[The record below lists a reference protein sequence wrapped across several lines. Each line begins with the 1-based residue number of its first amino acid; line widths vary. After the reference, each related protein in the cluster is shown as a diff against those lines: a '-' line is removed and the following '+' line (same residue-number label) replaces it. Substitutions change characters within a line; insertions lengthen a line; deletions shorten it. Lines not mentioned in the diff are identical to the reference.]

1 MDTNQTNLAFDEVHA
16 GIARLIDTDPV
27 STMQRAREVHS
38 KDPDDPRG
46 ALLLAMACNAHGLHG
61 EALGLLDPLTKAH
74 PNEAGLWLELGLAQA
89 GEGMHG
95 PALSSLGRAA
105 AAAPALGRVWLA
117 LADSRHAVGDAEG
130 ANSAYLEHL
139 RRSQDD
145 DALMEAAT
153 LLAQGNLAQAE
164 IALRSL
170 LARRPGDVAAMRMLA
185 ELLIRARKYDEATGW
200 LERVLERAPD
210 FDAARQNYAVVLN
223 RAGRHADALAEIEIL
238 LDRNPHEQ
246 MLHDMKAVIQGRLG
260 DFDSAI
266 STYKSMLA
274 KQSGQPEV
282 WLGYGHALKTA
293 GRAAEAIAAYRRAA
307 ELRPGF
313 GVAWWSLANL
323 KTMRFTRADVSA
335 MRMELARGDIDDE
348 ARSHFEF
355 ALGKAY
361 EDLGEDAEA
370 FAHYSSGNALRRKQV
385 SYDAEAANE
394 RVRYAC
400 RLYTSDFFAERAGS
414 GCEDPDPIFVVGMP
428 RAGSTL
434 VEQILSSHPLVEG
447 TAELPAI
454 IAITQDL
461 RQREKASETVSYHDV
476 LAKLSADE
484 LRALGER
491 YMRRT
496 RSQRRDG
503 KPYFTDKMP
512 NNFAH
517 VGLIHLILPRAKII
531 DVRRHPLA
539 CCFSNFKQSFARGQ
553 TFSYDFGDLGRY
565 YRDYVALM
573 AHFDAVLPGRVH
585 RVVYEDLVEDTE
597 TVVRRLLEYCGLDF
611 DERCLR
617 FFENDRAVRT
627 ASSEQVRKPIYRD
640 GVNHWHRFEQWLD
653 PLKAALGPVLTS
665 YPDAPPIFDGRG

>member
-1 MDTNQTNLAFDEVHA
+1 MDTNQANLTFDEALA
-16 GIARLIDTDPV
+16 GTARMIDTAPLLAM
-27 STMQRAREVHS
+27 SMAREFRS
-38 KDPDDPRG
+38 KMPDDPRG
-46 ALLLAMACNAHGLHG
+46 ALLLAMTCNACGLHE
-61 EALGLLDPLTKAH
+61 EAQELLGPLAEAH
-74 PNEAGLWLELGLAQA
+74 PNEARLWLELGLAQA
-89 GEGMHG
+89 GEGRHG
-95 PALSSLGRAA
+95 LALSSLGRAA

-139 RRSQDD
+139 RYSQDD

-153 LLAQGNLAQAE
+153 LLARGNLVQAD
-164 IALRSL
+164 IALRRL
-170 LARRPGDVAAMRMLA
+170 LERRPGDVAAMRMLA
-185 ELLIRARKYDEATGW
+185 ESLIRVRKYEEAMEW

-223 RAGRHADALAEIEIL
+223 RVGRPAEALAEIEIL
-238 LDRNPHEQ
+238 LDRSPHEQ
-246 MLHDMKAVIQGRLG
+246 ILHDMKAVIQGRLG

-266 STYKSMLA
+266 ATYKGMLE
-274 KQSGQPEV
+274 KRSDQPEV

-293 GRAAEAIAAYRRAA
+293 GRAADAIAAYRRAA

-313 GVAWWSLANL
+313 GAAWWSLANL
-323 KTMRFTRADVSA
+323 KTMRFTRAEVSV
-335 MRMELARGDIDDE
+335 MRMELTRDDIDDE

-370 FAHYSSGNALRRKQV
+370 FAHYSKGNALRRRQV
-385 SYDAEAANE
+385 SYDADAASE

-400 RLYTSDFFAERAGS
+400 RLYTTDFFAKRAGS
-414 GCEDPDPIFVVGMP
+414 GRQDPDPIFVVGMP

-476 LAKLSADE
+476 LAKLGADE
-484 LRALGER
+484 LLALGER

-553 TFSYDFGDLGRY
+553 TFSYDFSDLGRY
-565 YRDYVALM
+565 YRDYVELM
-573 AHFDAVLPGRVH
+573 AHFDNVLPGRVY
-585 RVVYEDLVEDTE
+585 RVIYEDLVVNTE
-597 TVVRRLLEYCGLDF
+597 TVVRRMLEYCGLAF

-640 GVNHWHRFEQWLD
+640 GVNHWHRFEKWLD
-653 PLKAALGPVLTS
+653 PLKASLGPVLAS
-665 YPDAPPIFDGRG
+665 YPDVPESHR